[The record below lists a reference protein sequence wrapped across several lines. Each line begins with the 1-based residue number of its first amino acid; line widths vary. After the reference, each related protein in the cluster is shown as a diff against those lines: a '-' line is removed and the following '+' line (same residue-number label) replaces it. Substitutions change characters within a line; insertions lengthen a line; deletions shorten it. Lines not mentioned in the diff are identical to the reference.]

1 MRLWIALL
9 AVLLIG
15 ASAIP
20 GRPSFACKG
29 NLNAAERAICAD
41 PELAAWD
48 RAMAK
53 VYRVT
58 DKSDPY
64 VTERQSTWLA
74 ARNRCGAKRPCLLG
88 VYRNWRGFSEPVGG
102 VGLSHHR
109 QGNDPAEPADLEVMH
124 IYGNWYYF
132 SVEALFIR
140 DAANGNVNMGS
151 VAGVFALRGG
161 KARFDEEPGQPY
173 VCRFTIMR
181 NGLRFWTID
190 QSDAGSQCGGMGVYL
205 SGEYRAN

>member
-9 AVLLIG
+9 ALLLIG

-20 GRPSFACKG
+20 GRSSFPCKG
-29 NLNAAERAICAD
+29 KLNPAERAICAD

-53 VYRVT
+53 VYRLI
-58 DKSDPY
+58 DQSDLG
-64 VTERQSTWLA
+64 VAERQSAWLA
-74 ARNRCGAKRPCLLG
+74 ARNRCAGKRPCLLRA
-88 VYRNWRGFSEPVGG
+88 YRKWPGFSMPVSGA
-102 VGLSHHR
+102 GLSHHR
-109 QGNDPAEPADLEVMH
+109 QGTDPGEPADLEVMH

-140 DAANGNVNMGS
+140 DAANGNVNTGS
-151 VAGVFALRGG
+151 IAGVFALSGG

-173 VCRFTIMR
+173 VCRFTIEQ
-181 NGLRFWTID
+181 NGPRFWTID
-190 QSDAGSQCGGMGVYL
+190 QSDAGSQCGGVGVYL
-205 SGEYRAN
+205 SGEYRAS